1 MEITV
6 RETIKNTILNH
17 LKKNDGLILGQCLS
31 AVGWVGGTIP
41 KLTEKE
47 GVIELS
53 MADVAN
59 GGIVVGAGLSNR
71 RPIYVIRYQGFNW
84 FNAPIIL
91 NYACKSKELW
101 DVPCP
106 IFIRGIA
113 MEGSIGPV
121 AGSSHHSLYYRM
133 PGVKIIS
140 PMTPKEYNLAYK
152 SFMNEEEV
160 YYVSEH
166 RASYDNK
173 KELADFLSND
183 VDIIIFSISITR
195 FEAQKVRETLEKEN
209 LKIGVANILW
219 IKPFEIKEKW
229 IQTLKNS
236 KFGGIILD
244 DDYESGVAS
253 DMAYKLMKLSKK
265 KVEVMGL
272 KNKSAGFSGKS
283 DNLPPNK
290 EEIITK
296 IKEIIKKNVD
306 YKNTL

>member
-6 RETIKNTILNH
+6 RETIKKTILRH
-17 LKKNDGLILGQCLS
+17 LKEKNGLILGQCLS

-41 KLTEKE
+41 ELTEKE

-121 AGSSHHSLYYRM
+121 AGSSHYALYYRM
-133 PGVKIIS
+133 PGIKIIS
-140 PMTPKEYNLAYK
+140 PLTPKEYLLAY
-152 SFMNEEEV
+152 SEFMKNNDV

-166 RASYDNK
+166 RGSYDNK
-173 KELADFLSND
+173 KELSDYLQGNL
-183 VDIIIFSISITR
+183 DIIIFCISITR
-195 FEAQKVRETLEKEN
+195 FEAKKVREN
-209 LKIGVANILW
+209 LSKKKIKVGIANIIW
-219 IKPFEIKEKW
+219 IKPFKIEKKW
-229 IQTLKNS
+229 INALKKS

-244 DDYESGVAS
+244 DDYTSGVAS
-253 DMAYKLMKLSKK
+253 DMAYKLMKATNK

-272 KNKSAGFSGKS
+272 KDKSAGFSKTA
-283 DNLPPNK
+283 DNLPPK
-290 EEIITK
+290 VE
-296 IKEIIKKNVD
+296 EIIKKIS
-306 YKNTL
+306 KIIKLKL

>member
-6 RETIKNTILNH
+6 RKIIKKTILKH
-17 LKKNDGLILGQCLS
+17 LKEKNGLILGQCLS

-41 KLTEKE
+41 ELSEKE

-101 DVPCP
+101 GVPCP

-121 AGSSHHSLYYRM
+121 AGSSHYSLYYRM

-140 PMTPKEYNLAYK
+140 PMTPKEYSLAYK
-152 SFMNEEEV
+152 SFMKEDEV

-166 RASYDNK
+166 RGSYDNQT
-173 KELADFLSND
+173 ELED
-183 VDIIIFSISITR
+183 VLCDDADIIIFSISITR
-195 FEAQKVRETLEKEN
+195 FVAKKVKDILAKEKM
-209 LKIGVANILW
+209 KIGLANILW
-219 IKPFEIKEKW
+219 IKPFEIKEEW
-229 IQTLKNS
+229 LRTLK
-236 KFGGIILD
+236 KAKYGGIILD

-253 DMAYKLMKLSKK
+253 DMAYKLMKLSNK

-272 KNKSAGFSGKS
+272 KEKSAGFSKKT
-283 DNLPPNK
+283 DNLPPN
-290 EEIITK
+290 E
-296 IKEIIKKNVD
+296 KEIIKKI
-306 YKNTL
+306 KQITKKC

>member
-6 RETIKNTILNH
+6 RETIKKTILEH
-17 LKKNDGLILGQCLS
+17 LKKKNGLILGQCLS
-31 AVGWVGGTIP
+31 AIGWVGGTIP
-41 KLTEKE
+41 ELTEKE
-47 GVIELS
+47 GVVELS

-91 NYACKSKELW
+91 NYACKSKEFW
-101 DVPCP
+101 KVPCP

-121 AGSSHHSLYYRM
+121 AGSSHYSLYYRM
-133 PGVKIIS
+133 PGIKIVS
-140 PMTPKEYNLAYK
+140 PMTPKEYRLAYK
-152 SFMNEEEV
+152 NFMKEDEV

-173 KELADFLSND
+173 DELNDFLYKEA
-183 VDIIIFSISITR
+183 DIIIFAISITR
-195 FEAQKVRETLEKEN
+195 FEAQKVKNTLEKEG
-209 LKIGVANILW
+209 LKIGIANILW
-219 IKPFEIKEKW
+219 IKPFEIKKEWLK
-229 IQTLKNS
+229 TLKNS
-236 KFGGIILD
+236 KHGGIILD

-253 DMAYKLMKLSKK
+253 DMAYKLMKLSNK

-272 KNKSAGFSGKS
+272 KNKSAGFSKQS
-283 DNLPPNK
+283 DNLPPKK
-290 EEIITK
+290 EEIIKK
-296 IKEIIKKNVD
+296 IKKIINK
-306 YKNTL
+306 

>member
-41 KLTEKE
+41 ELTEKE

-195 FEAQKVRETLEKEN
+195 FEAQKVRDILEKEN

-229 IQTLKNS
+229 LQTLKNS

>member
-59 GGIVVGAGLSNR
+59 GGIIVGAGLSNR

-173 KELADFLSND
+173 KELADFLSDD

-209 LKIGVANILW
+209 LKIGIANILW
-219 IKPFEIKEKW
+219 IKPFEIKKKW
-229 IQTLKNS
+229 LQTLKNS

-244 DDYESGVAS
+244 DDFESGVAS

-272 KNKSAGFSGKS
+272 KNKSAGFSRKS

>member
-6 RETIKNTILNH
+6 REKIKKITFNH
-17 LKKNDGLILGQCLS
+17 LKKKKSLILGQCLS

-41 KLTEKE
+41 QLTAKE
-47 GVIELS
+47 GITELN

-91 NYACKSKELW
+91 NYACKSKEIW
-101 DVPCP
+101 NVPCP

-121 AGSSHHSLYYRM
+121 AGSSHYSLYYRM
-133 PGVKIIS
+133 PGIKIIS
-140 PMTPKEYNLAYK
+140 PMTPKEYQYSYDN
-152 SFMNEEEV
+152 FMKDNDV

-166 RASYDNK
+166 RGSYDNK
-173 KELADFLSND
+173 NELSDYVPSD
-183 VDIIIFSISITR
+183 PDIILFAISITR
-195 FEAQKVRETLEKEN
+195 FEAQKVKKLFESKN
-209 LKIGVANILW
+209 IKVAIANILW
-219 IKPFEIKEKW
+219 IKPFKIKKEW
-229 IQTLKNS
+229 ITCLNKS

-253 DMAYKLMKLSKK
+253 DMAYNLMKLTNK

-272 KNKSAGFSGKS
+272 DKNKSAGFSRKA

-290 EEIITK
+290 DKIVKK
-296 IKEIIKKNVD
+296 IKQIMKND
-306 YKNTL
+306 NYKNSL

>member
-6 RETIKNTILNH
+6 RDKIKQITLYH
-17 LKKNDGLILGQCLS
+17 LKKKKSLIMGQCLS

-41 KLTEKE
+41 PLSEKD
-47 GVIELS
+47 GVTELS

-59 GGIVVGAGLSNR
+59 GGIVTGAGLSNR

-84 FNAPIIL
+84 FNAPIII

-121 AGSSHHSLYYRM
+121 AGSSHYSMYYRM

-140 PMTPKEYNLAYK
+140 PMTPKEYQYTYD
-152 SFMNEEEV
+152 SFMKEEEV

-166 RASYDNK
+166 RGSYDNK
-173 KELADFLSND
+173 SELLDFLPTKP
-183 VDIIIFSISITR
+183 DIIIFAISITR
-195 FEAQKVRETLEKEN
+195 FEAQKVKEK
-209 LKIGVANILW
+209 LKNSNIKIAIANILW
-219 IKPFEIKEKW
+219 IKPFKIKKSW
-229 IQTLKNS
+229 INTLKKS

-244 DDYESGVAS
+244 DDYETGVAS
-253 DMAYKLMKLSKK
+253 DLAYNLMKLSSKK
-265 KVEVMGL
+265 IEIMGL
-272 KNKSAGFSGKS
+272 KKNKSAGFSKSS
-283 DNLPPNK
+283 DNLPPQSA
-290 EEIITK
+290 
-296 IKEIIKKNVD
+296 EIIKKI
-306 YKNTL
+306 KAIIK

>member
-41 KLTEKE
+41 ELTEKE

-59 GGIVVGAGLSNR
+59 GGIIVGAGLSNR

-173 KELADFLSND
+173 KELADFLSDD

-272 KNKSAGFSGKS
+272 KNKSAGFSRKS